1 MTKFEV
7 TILGNNSAFPAQ
19 GRNPSAQVVNYNDE
33 LFLVDCG
40 EGTQIRMSQY
50 GVKRARINHIFI
62 SHLHGDHVFG
72 LPGLINSYQHL
83 TRKSPLHI
91 YGPAGV
97 RQMIETVLRLS
108 KSMIHFDIVFH
119 ELHQEEKQKIFE
131 SKLLRVYT
139 FPLKHRVPTFGYLF
153 QERVQPGGMNKD
165 IIEKYNLSVQEI
177 KALKAGD
184 DVTLED
190 NRIVRTAEALD
201 PPPQPRSFAYCSDT
215 IFDKEIVPWIEHAT
229 LLYHEATFLHGIERK
244 ARESMHS
251 TALQAGTIAHL
262 ANVGK
267 LLIGHFSS
275 RYDDLSPLREEAQEI
290 FMNTEIAEEGVTY
303 LVAHK

>member
-1 MTKFEV
+1 
-7 TILGNNSAFPAQ
+7 
-19 GRNPSAQVVNYNDE
+19 
-33 LFLVDCG
+33 
-40 EGTQIRMSQY
+40 
-50 GVKRARINHIFI
+50 
-62 SHLHGDHVFG
+62 
-72 LPGLINSYQHL
+72 
-83 TRKSPLHI
+83 
-91 YGPAGV
+91 
-97 RQMIETVLRLS
+97 
-108 KSMIHFDIVFH
+108 
-119 ELHQEEKQKIFE
+119 
-131 SKLLRVYT
+131 
-139 FPLKHRVPTFGYLF
+139 
-153 QERVQPGGMNKD
+153 
-165 IIEKYNLSVQEI
+165 VQEI

-215 IFDKEIVPWIEHAT
+215 IFDKVIVPWIEHAT